1 MKNQKI
7 SKTPMPLQL
16 GGAHQCMLRDGPFAR
31 VTIWA
36 LVIIA
41 IANVDGM
48 FGASLAALHP
58 LTISSTM
65 TRLLDSLRGIR

>member
-1 MKNQKI
+1 
-7 SKTPMPLQL
+7 
-16 GGAHQCMLRDGPFAR
+16 MLRDGPFAR